1 MSRVAMR
8 TAASITAALTL
19 CACASAQ
26 VKTDYDERADFD
38 RYRTYALERGQV
50 VSDQQPEVPANPLV
64 EDRISRAI
72 SLELSKR
79 GLRPAPKDQADLIAT
94 YTAGARDK
102 QELVTAVS
110 PAVGPYDEWYWGP
123 GFEDVWVEEYREGT
137 LVIDLVDAST
147 RKLVWRAIARAE
159 DKEFTDADFIRGTV
173 DKALDKYPPPSQS
186 AKQ

>member
-1 MSRVAMR
+1 MR
-8 TAASITAALTL
+8 TVVSIAAVLTL
-19 CACASAQ
+19 CACAGAQ
-26 VKTDYDERADFD
+26 VKTDYDEQADFA
-38 RYRTYALERGQV
+38 RYQTYAVEKGQLV
-50 VSDQQPEVPANPLV
+50 NDDQPQVPPNPLV
-64 EDRISRAI
+64 EDRITRAI
-72 SLELSKR
+72 SLELAKR
-79 GLRPAPKDQADLIAT
+79 GLRPAPREKADLIAT

-123 GFEDVWVEEYREGT
+123 GFEDVWIDEYREGT

-173 DKALDKYPPPSQS
+173 DKALDQYPPKS